1 MAVPRRAQLADGR
14 EPSRAG
20 TAEDRAGRAG
30 LGRGHRFRP
39 GRGPGPAA
47 PFRRVPASVARAP
60 ERAPGDLLPGRDHG
74 GGRSRARHTARDGQV
89 AAALRARCAA
99 PGASRARRDRALMTS
114 CLPPDGT
121 VAGTDGG
128 AAPPAGDSWSGRYL
142 IAVMLVT
149 AAALDLTRCGLVMA
163 AARHPGPTAWLVTAG
178 LAAAALTART
188 ARGCRSGR
196 RWAGWAALLIGAAS
210 PPQAAASGFHGAYAI
225 PDTAT
230 AVLGILLAV
239 TILATAGQTE
249 RQTATPQ
256 APAPSTGGPRALGLL
271 SRVITLLSA
280 RF

>member
-30 LGRGHRFRP
+30 LGRGHGFRP
-39 GRGPGPAA
+39 GRGPGPAT
-47 PFRRVPASVARAP
+47 PFRRVPAPVARAP

-210 PPQAAASGFHGAYAI
+210 PPQAAASGFYGPYAI
-225 PDTAT
+225 PDKAT
-230 AVLGILLAV
+230 AALGVVLAV
-239 TILATAGQTE
+239 TILVIAGRTE
-249 RQTATPQ
+249 QDPDDT
-256 APAPSTGGPRALGLL
+256 TGRMAIDQGADLDR
-271 SRVITLLSA
+271 
-280 RF
+280 